1 MPTQY
6 ELECEWIT
14 PEGIPGVEFRYGDFV
29 TIKTGE
35 HAGVKAQVITLR
47 STEPEPKFGVVFP
60 PNETFAWMR
69 QQDLESTGTNSGA
82 TLILKKSGEPDRRS
96 SPR

>member
-6 ELECEWIT
+6 ELECEWIS
-14 PEGIPGVEFRYGDFV
+14 PEGTPGVEFRYGDFV

-35 HAGVKAQVITLR
+35 YAGVKAQVITLR
-47 STEPEPKFGVVFP
+47 ATKPEPEYGVVFS
-60 PNETFAWMR
+60 PNENFAWVL
-69 QQDLESTGTNSGA
+69 QQNLESTGTNSGA
-82 TLILKKSGEPDRRS
+82 TLVLEKAGEPDKIS

>member
-6 ELECEWIT
+6 DLECEWIT
-14 PEGIPGVEFRYGDFV
+14 REGIPGVEFRYGDIV

-35 HAGVKAQVITLR
+35 YAGVTAQVITLF
-47 STEPEPKFGVVFP
+47 SAEPEPKYGVVFP
-60 PNETFAWMR
+60 PNETFAWVR

-82 TLILKKSGEPDRRS
+82 TLTLKKPGEPPRGS